1 MVLIDHFKSDTRS
14 HAQVYDLAGEWSFWV
29 VQSSGLGV
37 KIESKKQAE
46 EHLLNGFCSSLSIAE
61 NTNHKFAHRMTLVE
75 HKKAAHSLTKLIL
88 APRSLIIQAWH
99 KTLKRTSN

>member
-61 NTNHKFAHRMTLVE
+61 NTNRKFAHRMTLVK
-75 HKKAAHSLTKLIL
+75 HKKAVPLFDKVDLSAKVADNPSMAQNIKKNI
-88 APRSLIIQAWH
+88 
-99 KTLKRTSN
+99 